1 MASSLTLSMLLAF
14 LLFSTTSAAGGQ
26 RKIYAAG
33 SGLDMLSQPDTVQEI
48 IHLSGKPKPSV
59 LYLGTATYDDPS
71 PQKQQTG
78 AFRAAGCSVASL
90 NIAWLDM
97 SEDEMRPMFQATD
110 IVLVSGGNTLFAVD
124 RFVKLGV
131 DRLIKEA
138 MADGKVMCGGSAG
151 GIVWFDGGH
160 SDSMEA
166 HSYKNPPGPLLNPN
180 LNLNQTDAGWDA
192 WAYIRVPGMSMIPG
206 YFCPHYDVTEGNG
219 ALRAT
224 DFTAQLQQHSGEYGI
239 AVDNWAALMIDGER
253 YTLTSR
259 KGKHGSVDASG
270 KFTSKFDGRPGG
282 WSLTISSDGKL
293 QRTSIPT
300 KGFVSFFSSPAK
312 YIVQTSMLK
321 VARAQNPDDGKPA
334 NWNITE
340 HKPVVSKFAYV

>member
-1 MASSLTLSMLLAF
+1 MSSPTLPLFVAC
-14 LLFSTTSAAGGQ
+14 LLFNTASAAGGQ

-33 SGLDMLSQPDTVQEI
+33 SGLDMLSQPDTVKEI
-48 IHLSGKPKPSV
+48 IALSGKPKPSV

-71 PQKQQTG
+71 PQKQQTD
-78 AFRAAGCSVASL
+78 AFIAAGCSVAAL
-90 NIAWLDM
+90 NVAWLNM

-131 DRLIKEA
+131 DKLIKEA

-192 WAYIRVPGMSMIPG
+192 WAYIRVPGMSLIPG

-224 DFTAQLQQHSGEYGI
+224 DFTAQLQQHSGETGI
-239 AVDNWAALMIDGER
+239 AVDNWGALMIDGDH
-253 YTLTSR
+253 YTIISR
-259 KGKHGSVDASG
+259 SGKPGSVDASG
-270 KFTSKFDGRPGG
+270 KFTSKRDGRPGS
-282 WSLTISSDGKL
+282 WSLTIGEDGEL
-293 QRTSIPT
+293 HRTLVPT
-300 KGFVSFFSSPAK
+300 TGFVSDLLAPAK

-340 HKPVVSKFAYV
+340 HKPLLSQFIYM